1 MKMQPKPKPVKAY
14 LEHDEQG
21 ALVAWWDDPRSK
33 SPSMK
38 YPVLVWIFSNIVEKF
53 RYEGMQVV
61 VNWLGQEKV
70 LEPTNAPNFVY
81 RSA

>member
-1 MKMQPKPKPVKAY
+1 MKIQSKPKPVKAY
-14 LEHDEQG
+14 LERDDNG
-21 ALVAWWDDPRSK
+21 GLVAWWHDPRCK
-33 SPSMK
+33 SPSSK
-38 YPVLVWIFSNIVEKF
+38 YPVLSWIFSNIVEKF

-61 VNWLGQEKV
+61 VSWLGQEKV